1 MEEVDNFQQEEIN
14 WWLWFAVLEAP
25 DNEVLL
31 YATLLRNTANFL
43 PCIDE
48 DKGELDVGIGKV
60 TYCSKIIDE
69 EHVHY
74 FMEDIDNNFNLKFGL
89 LDPSLN
95 REFSISAAREIIGK
109 TFGKSVVPIKSY
121 YTSPDLTLWDN
132 NLDDLA
138 DVLLMLKDELN
149 LSFDDDY
156 ARKFGNFEI
165 HDTTIAMDSS
175 LSIGLMN
182 SKRSETGRAYL
193 RVAKKSPLLDECQ
206 QLHVICRQKKD
217 VIYHKLISLDKGKAL
232 TALDDLPEDSF
243 ELECWVF
250 DESGDVIFQDHQYYL
265 ASIGMNMGVSDRQV
279 KLEDKLTERAGSSSN
294 ELSEK
299 VSVVN
304 RTTTYRSIIEPSISE
319 YEKFND
325 QMMQIQSDLFDAQ
338 GDDRWFGKSIEC
350 EIEVI
355 KYFQILLGGGKAR
368 KAIVVDPF
376 FGAEAFERFVTRVKE
391 SKLELVLLTSLSEIN
406 PDTGERF
413 PVGSNP
419 VDLLKNSI
427 QKVKDIVNCN
437 LRLVNVNRGKSKQAF
452 HDRYMVVYPFDGLPV
467 VYMLSNSINKMSGN
481 WPFCMS
487 KLEPAIARHVREYT
501 EHLCEGKDNSRE
513 GDPNITYEWPENE

>member
-25 DNEVLL
+25 DDEVLL
-31 YATLLRNTANFL
+31 YATLLRNTANFS
-43 PCIDE
+43 PCIDN
-48 DKGELDVGIGKV
+48 DKGELDIGIGKI

-69 EHVHY
+69 EFVHD
-74 FMEDIDNNFNLKFGL
+74 FMEEIDKNNNLKFGL
-89 LDPSLN
+89 LESSLN
-95 REFSISAAREIIGK
+95 KEFSISATREIIDK

-138 DVLLMLKDELN
+138 DVLLMLKDELG
-149 LSFDDDY
+149 LSFDNDY

-182 SKRSETGRAYL
+182 SKRSETGGAHI

-206 QLHVICRQKKD
+206 WLHVICREKKD
-217 VIYHKLISLDKGKAL
+217 VIYHKLISLDKGKAV
-232 TALDDLPEDSF
+232 TKLDDLPENFF

-265 ASIGMNMGVSDRQV
+265 ASIGMNMGVSGRQV
-279 KLEDKLTERAGSSSN
+279 KLEDKLTDRADSSSK
-294 ELSEK
+294 ELGEK
-299 VSVVN
+299 ASVIN
-304 RTTTYRSIIEPSISE
+304 RTTTDRSIIQPSISE

-325 QMMQIQSDLFDAQ
+325 QMMQIQSDLFNAQ

-355 KYFQILLGGGKAR
+355 KHFQSLLGRGKAK

-376 FGAEAFERFVTRVKE
+376 FGAESFERFVTRVEE
-391 SKLELVLLTSLSEIN
+391 SKLELVILTSLSEIN
-406 PDTGERF
+406 PDTGEKY

-427 QKVKDIVNCN
+427 LKVKDIVNCN
-437 LRLVNVNRGKSKQAF
+437 LRLINVNRGKSKQAF
-452 HDRYMVVYPFDGLPV
+452 HDRYIVVYPFDGLPV

-487 KLEPAIARHVREYT
+487 KLEPAIARHVREYI
-501 EHLCEGKDNSRE
+501 EQLCKGKDNSRNGE
-513 GDPNITYEWPENE
+513 LNITYEWPVNE